1 MTIVGGILS
10 QQDQLAH
17 PKRLQ
22 RTDLCQDCIGR
33 PADCRTLDQRNG
45 AEGAWPAA
53 AVGNFEV
60 SAAALDGEARRFF
73 FIRPQMKRSK
83 DQKKFKEGLQK
94 GQKVITIG
102 GIHGRI
108 VEIQETTVTI
118 EVENNVR
125 LRIEKSAVAMDNS
138 QTIEAK

>member
-1 MTIVGGILS
+1 MANLLSILLMAPQSTGGSSQSSWLSFLPLILIVVVFYL
-10 QQDQLAH
+10 
-17 PKRLQ
+17 
-22 RTDLCQDCIGR
+22 
-33 PADCRTLDQRNG
+33 
-45 AEGAWPAA
+45 
-53 AVGNFEV
+53 
-60 SAAALDGEARRFF
+60 F

-118 EVENNVR
+118 EVENSVR
-125 LRIEKSAVAMDNS
+125 LRIEKTAVAMDNS